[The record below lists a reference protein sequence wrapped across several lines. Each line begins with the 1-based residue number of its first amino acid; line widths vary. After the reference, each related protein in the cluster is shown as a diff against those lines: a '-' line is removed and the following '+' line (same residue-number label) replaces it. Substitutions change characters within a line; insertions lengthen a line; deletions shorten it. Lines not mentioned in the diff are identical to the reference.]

1 MDINIQTENSSLY
14 LHIFHQ
20 TRSIKK
26 ILFYIK
32 GQTNHIEGFKGL
44 DAGRE
49 HF

>member
-14 LHIFHQ
+14 
-20 TRSIKK
+20 
-26 ILFYIK
+26 LFYIK

>member
-26 ILFYIK
+26 FYFTLKDRQI
-32 GQTNHIEGFKGL
+32 HIEGFKGL

-49 HF
+49 DF